1 MAGKIVADT
10 LEHSTAGSVTTDY
23 VVNGSAKFWV
33 QHSGDSP
40 TVDASFNHSS
50 LTDNGSGDYTYT
62 FTNSFSDGFYPLTAT
77 STEDGSIGY
86 VTIYYSRNYST
97 RISTSVRL
105 VGIDQDN
112 TYEDGRWTNVVS
124 MGDLA

>member
-1 MAGKIVADT
+1 MAGKIVVDT